1 MVSGTVP
8 AEDLPAAAADVD
20 MQDREDSDLSASV
33 LRKISDIVARQVSLA
48 LKQQSASPG
57 PGTSDSDSDS
67 DSLFTKFYNKESVS
81 KAVSIQT

>member
-57 PGTSDSDSDS
+57 PGTTDSDS
-67 DSLFTKFYNKESVS
+67 DSLFIKFYNNESVS

>member
-57 PGTSDSDSDS
+57 PGTSDSDS
-67 DSLFTKFYNKESVS
+67 LFTKFYNKESVS